1 MGTQRVN
8 RNGKIYGTQ
17 YVTDSVVKQLSAYF
31 LTVTQRVVTLP
42 PYKYILY
49 GVTLPTKFSRT
60 IQISLTEESSL
71 CTFGLSTSDCLSI
84 LQAGVLYL
92 GPWVADMVSE
102 FLMNLLSKQL
112 LHCGTNSK
120 SSGHKLCFRD
130 SHVVLLKLLVEPRF
144 SCSRCGYGIIWLLY
158 VDDRADWF
166 LPLHSSLVPKLMFS
180 FLLILL

>member
-8 RNGKIYGTQ
+8 RNGKIYRTQ

-31 LTVTQRVVTLP
+31 LIVTQRVVTLP

-84 LQAGVLYL
+84 L
-92 GPWVADMVSE
+92 
-102 FLMNLLSKQL
+102 
-112 LHCGTNSK
+112 
-120 SSGHKLCFRD
+120 
-130 SHVVLLKLLVEPRF
+130 
-144 SCSRCGYGIIWLLY
+144 
-158 VDDRADWF
+158 
-166 LPLHSSLVPKLMFS
+166 
-180 FLLILL
+180 